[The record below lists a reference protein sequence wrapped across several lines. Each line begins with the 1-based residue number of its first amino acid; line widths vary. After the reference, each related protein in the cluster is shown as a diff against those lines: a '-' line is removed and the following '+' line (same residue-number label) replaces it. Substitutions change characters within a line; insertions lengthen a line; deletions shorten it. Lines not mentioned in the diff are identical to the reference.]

1 MLVGLIEEKNMRV
14 RLKEEPE
21 KMDMKIDE
29 SAELLANNN
38 EDPNE
43 KVNLK

>member
-1 MLVGLIEEKNMRV
+1 MRL

-21 KMDMKIDE
+21 EMDMKIDE
-29 SAELLANNN
+29 SAELLGNNN

-43 KVNLK
+43 KVKPEIKNGFKRI

>member
-1 MLVGLIEEKNMRV
+1 MRV

-21 KMDMKIDE
+21 KMDVKIDE
-29 SAELLANNN
+29 SAELLGNN

-43 KVNLK
+43 KVKPEIKWI